1 MDRYVLGEKK
11 IDDIRGICYIIVI
24 INYGTVVRFLPAA
37 FLYIAT
43 AQAATKYGSAIGTKQ
58 GFAEKTL

>member
-1 MDRYVLGEKK
+1 VDRYVLGEKK

-43 AQAATKYGSAIGTKQ
+43 AQAATKYGSAIGTK
-58 GFAEKTL
+58 